1 MAIIL
6 GTAIALVSIA
16 VIAYPFLGSKKYKL
30 ISGKFGTS
38 DDLRMERLGIY
49 SKIRDLEI
57 DHASGD
63 LTNSEFLL
71 LRDQLKVSAAKLLK
85 EESEPRRSNDKDELE
100 VEIARQREQSRRGSE
115 DRDVF

>member
-6 GTAIALVSIA
+6 GIAIALVSIE
-16 VIAYPFLGSKKYKL
+16 VIAYPFLGSRKYKL

-38 DDLRMERLGIY
+38 DDLRVKRLEIY
-49 SKIRDLEI
+49 SKIHDLEV

-71 LRDQLKVSAAKLLK
+71 LRDQLRVSAAKLLK

-100 VEIARQREQSRRGSE
+100 VEITRQREQSRRGSE
-115 DRDVF
+115 NRDVF

>member
-16 VIAYPFLGSKKYKL
+16 VIAYPFLWSKKYKL

-49 SKIRDLEI
+49 SKIHDLEA

-71 LRDQLKVSAAKLLK
+71 LRDQLRVSAAKLLK

-100 VEIARQREQSRRGSE
+100 AEIARQREQSRRGPE